1 MRTKMKTNLNTR
13 NNSVMNVAR
22 LAIVAVLVLMASV
35 LATSPA
41 KISLDHFDDPSTP
54 AASPQASVTNQRI
67 QRAIARQQ
75 EMLLIYAAKI
85 KSASAKVDAAMQ
97 DVATNGDNPV
107 RAAVLALQRRQLQLL
122 QASFA
127 PQIQGTERS
136 IAEMRVQL
144 DSMSARAQ
152 KADSSSDGAYAQ
164 AATTASLQAAR

>member
-1 MRTKMKTNLNTR
+1 M
-13 NNSVMNVAR
+13 
-22 LAIVAVLVLMASV
+22 LMTSI

-54 AASPQASVTNQRI
+54 AASPQASVANQRI

-75 EMLLIYAAKI
+75 EMLLIYAAQI

-97 DVATNGDNPV
+97 DLAANGDKAGQ
-107 RAAVLALQRRQLQLL
+107 AAVLASQRRQLQLL

-136 IAEMRVQL
+136 IAEMRAQL
-144 DSMSARAQ
+144 DLMSPHG
-152 KADSSSDGAYAQ
+152 KTHSSSDDAYA
-164 AATTASLQAAR
+164 LGR